1 MALRILTTLLLAAAA
16 LPAQTA
22 NICDRTPQVRD
33 AILEAVGASGCSAVD
48 ADAMASVSTLSLGSS
63 GLASLKAGDFDGLTG
78 LRTLYLN
85 HNALTALPAG
95 VFDDPYQLQTLYL
108 SDNALTTLQPG
119 AFNGLRNLRTLYLQR
134 NPLTTLPAGVFDGL
148 IDLELLGLSHNP
160 LMTTLPAGVFDGL
173 GDLRTLY
180 LQRNQL
186 TTLPAG
192 VFDGLTRLESLHL
205 QRNQLTALP
214 AGVFDGLGNLR
225 TLYLQR
231 NQLTALPAGA
241 FDGLTGLRWLELS
254 NNALT
259 ALRAGVFDDLGSL
272 EALYLSGNHLVGL
285 TRDDPLFAKLPSGAA
300 VYLGGQTP
308 VRRERKPPT
317 RLAAAVPL
325 MLAAHPSRQGFARIV
340 NESDESGSVRV
351 FAFDDGGHAPEPID
365 IRLGGGQVVH
375 FNSNDLEDGNPNK
388 GIERGV
394 GAPVQGDWRLDVET
408 ALPVRVLAF
417 VRTSDGF
424 LTAMHDVLPRNDGRL
439 VAQTFNPGSNIDQ
452 ESKLRLV
459 NTGED
464 AADVSI
470 EGVDDQ
476 GNAAGPVTLTLAGG
490 ESRTLS
496 AFDLENGAG
505 GLAGTLGDGAGKWR
519 LFIDAGSAVVGASL
533 LDAATGHLTNIST
546 TGAALE

>member
-1 MALRILTTLLLAAAA
+1 MTSNCNNRVKG
-16 LPAQTA
+16 LPAGVFDDLGSLESLNLSANHLVGLTRDDPLFARLRSGAAVYLDFQTDPPRTDPPRTVDV
-22 NICDRTPQVRD
+22 CDRTPQVRD
-33 AILEAVGASGCSAVD
+33 AILEAVGADDCAAVD
-48 ADAMASVSTLSLGSS
+48 ADAMADVESLRIE
-63 GLASLKAGDFDGLTG
+63 GLTSLRAGDFDGL
-78 LRTLYLN
+78 
-85 HNALTALPAG
+85 
-95 VFDDPYQLQTLYL
+95 D
-108 SDNALTTLQPG
+108 
-119 AFNGLRNLRTLYLQR
+119 NLRTL
-134 NPLTTLPAGVFDGL
+134 
-148 IDLELLGLSHNP
+148 DLSGN
-160 LMTTLPAGVFDGL
+160 A
-173 GDLRTLY
+173 
-180 LQRNQL
+180 L

-192 VFDGLTRLESLHL
+192 VFDGLT
-205 QRNQLTALP
+205 
-214 AGVFDGLGNLR
+214 
-225 TLYLQR
+225 
-231 NQLTALPAGA
+231 
-241 FDGLTGLRWLELS
+241 
-254 NNALT
+254 
-259 ALRAGVFDDLGSL
+259 SL
-272 EALYLSGNHLVGL
+272 ETLDLSDNHLVGL
-285 TRDDPLFAKLPSGAA
+285 TPSDPVFAGLSAA
-300 VYLGGQTP
+300 VRIGRQTNADGTP
-308 VRRERKPPT
+308 

-325 MLAAHPSRQGFARIV
+325 MLSAAHPSRQGFARIV

-365 IRLGGGQVVH
+365 IRLGAGQVVH

-424 LTAMHDVLPRNDGRL
+424 LTAMHDVLPRNAAGRL
-439 VAQTFNPGSNIDQ
+439 VAQTFNPGSNIEQ

-533 LDAATGHLTNIST
+533 LDAVTGHLTNIST
-546 TGAALE
+546 MGAALDGE

>member
-1 MALRILTTLLLAAAA
+1 MTLRILTTLLLAAAA

-22 NICDRTPQVRD
+22 NICDRTPEVRD

-63 GLASLKAGDFDGLTG
+63 GLASLKAGDFDGLTD

-95 VFDDPYQLQTLYL
+95 VFDDIGRLETLYL
-108 SDNALTTLQPG
+108 SDNALTTLQAG
-119 AFNGLRNLRTLYLQR
+119 AFNGLGNLLTLHLQR
-134 NPLTTLPAGVFDGL
+134 NPLTTLPAGVFD
-148 IDLELLGLSHNP
+148 DLGRLQTLGLSYNP

-173 GDLRTLY
+173 VKLRTLY

-214 AGVFDGLGNLR
+214 AG
-225 TLYLQR
+225 
-231 NQLTALPAGA
+231 A

-259 ALRAGVFDDLGSL
+259 ALPAGVFDDLGSL

-285 TRDDPLFAKLPSGAA
+285 TRDDPLFAKLPSGTA
-300 VYLGGQTP
+300 VYLGGQTD
-308 VRRERKPPT
+308 PPRT
-317 RLAAAVPL
+317 QTANTPRLAAAVPL
-325 MLAAHPSRQGFARIV
+325 MLSAAHPSRQGFARIV

-365 IRLGGGQVVH
+365 IRLGAGQVVH

-424 LTAMHDVLPRNDGRL
+424 LTAMHDVLPRNGGRL
-439 VAQTFNPGSNIDQ
+439 VAQTFNPGSNIEQ

-505 GLAGTLGDGAGKWR
+505 GLAGTLGEGAGKWR

-546 TGAALE
+546 MGAALDGE